1 MRFARR
7 QIVPGIAFGSANSFP
22 GVDYSMPFQLE
33 SNYRP
38 RGDQGQAI
46 AKLLKSVEAGNRHQT
61 LLGVTG
67 SGKTFTIANVIRELD
82 RPTLV
87 ISHNKTLAAQLYSEF
102 KQFFPRNA
110 VEYFVSYFDYYQPE
124 AYIPRSDTYIE
135 KDSSINEEIE
145 RLRLAATSAL
155 LSRRDTIV
163 VASVSCIY
171 GITSPED
178 YLQMLLTVKSGQQL
192 SREAVL
198 GRLIDMLYERNDVN
212 FARGRFRVRGDVVEV
227 YPGSADEEGIRLE
240 FFGDE
245 IESITRFDPLT
256 GHAHESLSVITFF
269 PAKQFVTPA
278 DKLNRALRT
287 IREELEQRIV
297 ELESQNKLLEAQRL
311 RMRTEYDL
319 EMLQEMGFCNGIEN
333 YSRHLSGRPPGS
345 KPYTIIDF
353 FPKDLL
359 VVIDES
365 HATIPQIGGMYE
377 GDRSRKTVLVNYGF
391 RLPSALDNRPL
402 NFDEFMKMTNQI
414 IYMSA
419 TPAEFEIQN
428 SVVGNNGY
436 IPHRRQRIGERE
448 LVPFVLPGQ
457 ASPVVGQA
465 PRLPSAR
472 SAGGAP
478 ALQISRTD
486 QPPEKFDVR
495 TPGAPLVVEQIIR
508 PTGLLDP
515 KITVKPLKNQID
527 ETIDLCRQR
536 VEKGER
542 VLVTTL
548 TKRTAE
554 DLADYLRD
562 VGLKVRYL
570 HSDIDAIE
578 RVEIL
583 RGLRAA
589 DFDILVGINLL
600 REGLDLP
607 EVSLVCILD
616 ADKEGFLRSQTSLI
630 QTAGRAAR
638 HVNGE
643 VVLFADTF
651 TQSMDALISIS
662 EYRRA
667 KQMDYN
673 EKHGITPQTV
683 RRAVQESL
691 HTILRGREIAAS
703 VIREAGGDF
712 NVTEL
717 LRELQ
722 EEMQEASANLEFER
736 AALLRDQ
743 IMEVKSGAG
752 IDKIE
757 PQRRKVRYSSR
768 SRGTGRRRS
777 RV

>member
-1 MRFARR
+1 
-7 QIVPGIAFGSANSFP
+7 
-22 GVDYSMPFQLE
+22 MPFQLE
-33 SNYRP
+33 SNYKP

-46 AKLLKSVEAGNRHQT
+46 AKLIKSVEAGNRHQT

-67 SGKTFTIANVIRELD
+67 SGKTFSIANVIQKLD

-155 LSRRDTIV
+155 LSRRDVIV

-178 YLQMLLTVKSGQQL
+178 YEQMLLTVKRGQHI

-198 GRLIDMLYERNDVN
+198 GRLVDMLYERNDVN

-245 IESITRFDPLT
+245 IDAIRRFDPLT
-256 GHAHESLSVITFF
+256 GHAHESLNVITFF

-353 FPKDLL
+353 FPKDFL

-391 RLPSALDNRPL
+391 RLPSALDNRPF

-414 IYMSA
+414 IYVSA

-428 SVVGNNGY
+428 SIVGNKSY
-436 IPHRRQRIGERE
+436 MPHRRQRIGEEE
-448 LVPFVLPGQ
+448 LVPFAV
-457 ASPVVGQA
+457 
-465 PRLPSAR
+465 
-472 SAGGAP
+472 AGEKRPTLNAQRP
-478 ALQISRTD
+478 TPNSEIHISKTD
-486 QPPEKFDVR
+486 DPPEKFNVH
-495 TPGAPLVVEQIIR
+495 TPGAPLIVEQIIR

-515 KITVKPLKNQID
+515 KITLKPLRNQID
-527 ETIDLCRQR
+527 ETIELCRQR

-643 VVLFADTF
+643 VVLFADIV
-651 TQSMDALISIS
+651 TQSMEALISIS

-667 KQMDYN
+667 KQMDNN

-691 HTILRGREIAAS
+691 HTILRGREIESS

-717 LRELQ
+717 LRELE
-722 EEMQEASANLEFER
+722 EEMQQASANLEFER

-752 IDKIE
+752 ISKIE
-757 PQRRKVRYSSR
+757 PKRRPVRYTR
-768 SRGTGRRRS
+768 NAGRRRS

>member
-1 MRFARR
+1 M
-7 QIVPGIAFGSANSFP
+7 AFE
-22 GVDYSMPFQLE
+22 LE
-33 SNYRP
+33 SNYQP
-38 RGDQGQAI
+38 RGDQSQAI

-67 SGKTFTIANVIRELD
+67 SGKTFTVANVIKEIE
-82 RPTLV
+82 RPTLI

-145 RLRLAATSAL
+145 RLRLSATSAL
-155 LSRRDTIV
+155 LSRRDVIV

-171 GITSPED
+171 GVTSPED
-178 YLQMLLTVKSGQQL
+178 YLRMLLTVKRGQQIT
-192 SREAVL
+192 REAVL
-198 GRLIDMLYERNDVN
+198 ARLVDMLYERNDLN
-212 FARGRFRVRGDVVEV
+212 FVRGKFRVRGDVVEV
-227 YPGSADEEGIRLE
+227 YPATADEEAVRLE

-245 IESITRFDPLT
+245 IDAITRFDPLT
-256 GHAHESLSVITFF
+256 GHAQESLGMITFF

-278 DKLNRALRT
+278 DKLNRALASIRT
-287 IREELEQRIV
+287 ELDQRIV
-297 ELESQNKLLEAQRL
+297 QLESVGKLLEAQRL
-311 RMRTEYDL
+311 KMRTEYDL

-345 KPYTIIDF
+345 KPFTLLDF
-353 FPKDLL
+353 FPKDYLL
-359 VVIDES
+359 VIDES

-377 GDRSRKTVLVNYGF
+377 GDKSRKTVLVEYGF

-402 NFDEFMKMTNQI
+402 NFPEFMDNANQLL
-414 IYMSA
+414 YVSA
-419 TPAEFEIQN
+419 TPAEFEIKN
-428 SVVGNNGY
+428 SVVGNAGY
-436 IPHRRQRIGERE
+436 FPHKRDRIGQEE
-448 LVPFVLPGQ
+448 EVPFVLPGR
-457 ASPVVGQA
+457 A
-465 PRLPSAR
+465 P
-472 SAGGAP
+472 
-478 ALQISRTD
+478 LQLSRTD
-486 QPPEKFDVR
+486 QSPDDFDVR
-495 TPGAPLVVEQIIR
+495 TPGAPLIVEQIIR

-515 KITVKPLKNQID
+515 KITLKELKNQID
-527 ETIDLCRQR
+527 DTIELCRER
-536 VEKGER
+536 VEKQER

-554 DLADYLRD
+554 DLSDYLRD

-570 HSDIDAIE
+570 HSDIDTIE

-589 DFDILVGINLL
+589 EFDILVGINLL

-643 VVLFADTF
+643 VVLFADTV
-651 TQSMDALISIS
+651 TQSMQALISIS
-662 EYRRA
+662 DYRRS
-667 KQMDYN
+667 KQMEYN

-703 VIREAGGDF
+703 VVNEAGGDF
-712 NVTEL
+712 DLTEL
-717 LRELQ
+717 LREL
-722 EEMQEASANLEFER
+722 EDEMQTASANLEFER

-743 IMEVKSGAG
+743 IMEVKSGTG
-752 IDKIE
+752 LTKIE
-757 PQRRKVRYSSR
+757 PKRKPVKYSR
-768 SRGTGRRRS
+768 NNGRRRS

>member
-1 MRFARR
+1 
-7 QIVPGIAFGSANSFP
+7 
-22 GVDYSMPFQLE
+22 MPFQLE
-33 SNYRP
+33 SNYKP

-67 SGKTFTIANVIRELD
+67 SGKTFTIANVIRDLD

-102 KQFFPRNA
+102 KQFFPGNA

-178 YLQMLLTVKSGQQL
+178 YLNMLLTVKRGQKI

-198 GRLIDMLYERNDVN
+198 GRLIDMLYERNDMN
-212 FARGRFRVRGDVVEV
+212 FSRGKFRVRGDVVEV
-227 YPGSADEEGIRLE
+227 YPATADEEAIRLE

-245 IESITRFDPLT
+245 IDAITRFDPLT
-256 GHAHESLSVITFF
+256 GHAHESLSVITFY

-278 DKLNRALRT
+278 DKLNRALRS
-287 IREELEQRIV
+287 IREELETRIID
-297 ELESQNKLLEAQRL
+297 LEAQGKLLEAQRL
-311 RMRTEYDL
+311 KMRTEYDL

-353 FPKDLL
+353 FPKDFL
-359 VVIDES
+359 VVVDES

-377 GDRSRKTVLVNYGF
+377 GDRSRKTVLVDYGF

-402 NFDEFMKMTNQI
+402 NFPEFMKMTNQI
-414 IYMSA
+414 VYVSA
-419 TPAEFEIQN
+419 TPAEFEIRN
-428 SVVGNNGY
+428 SVVGNKGY
-436 IPHRRQRIGERE
+436 VPHKRARIGEEE
-448 LVPFVLPGQ
+448 LVPFILPGKNGGTT
-457 ASPVVGQA
+457 SVSSHSSSDA
-465 PRLPSAR
+465 PERIP
-472 SAGGAP
+472 P
-478 ALQISRTD
+478 ISQTD
-486 QPPEKFDVR
+486 EPPEKFDAH
-495 TPGAPLVVEQIIR
+495 TPGAPLVIEQIIR

-515 KITVKPLKNQID
+515 KITLKPLKNQID
-527 ETIDLCRQR
+527 DTIELCRQR
-536 VEKGER
+536 VEKNER

-570 HSDIDAIE
+570 HSDIDTIE

-616 ADKEGFLRSQTSLI
+616 ADKEGF
-630 QTAGRAAR
+630 
-638 HVNGE
+638 
-643 VVLFADTF
+643 
-651 TQSMDALISIS
+651 
-662 EYRRA
+662 
-667 KQMDYN
+667 
-673 EKHGITPQTV
+673 
-683 RRAVQESL
+683 
-691 HTILRGREIAAS
+691 
-703 VIREAGGDF
+703 
-712 NVTEL
+712 
-717 LRELQ
+717 
-722 EEMQEASANLEFER
+722 
-736 AALLRDQ
+736 
-743 IMEVKSGAG
+743 
-752 IDKIE
+752 
-757 PQRRKVRYSSR
+757 
-768 SRGTGRRRS
+768 
-777 RV
+777 